1 MRSEYSPGTLISC
14 HTFRR
19 SKRELSC
26 IFSNTRRF
34 VVGRSKMNGTNDTTV
49 YVYSLERAAHWI
61 VVPFSHCVCYR
72 VLNKPSER
80 ETDYYGIKRMRFEI
94 YSIGFSTSYSLEWI
108 LLESPVLKYF
118 KHIHNLWSYLLNVEK
133 NKVKNGEL
141 S

>member
-1 MRSEYSPGTLISC
+1 MRSEYSVGTLISC

-34 VVGRSKMNGTNDTTV
+34 VVGRSMMNGTNDTTV
-49 YVYSLERAAHWI
+49 YVYVTLERAAHWI

-80 ETDYYGIKRMRFEI
+80 ETDNCGIKRMRFEI
-94 YSIGFSTSYSLEWI
+94 YSIGFNTSYSLQWI

-118 KHIHNLWSYLLNVEK
+118 KHIHNLWSLIFVERTK
-133 NKVKNGEL
+133 N
-141 S
+141 